1 MLDIRLIREQP
12 DTVAAALS
20 RRGAGA
26 DLQADLQKLLAKDE
40 EQRTVRTRADEM
52 KAEQNRA
59 SKQIAQKKQAGED
72 ASALLAEMKQIAE
85 RKKAAAEQSRELEEQ
100 VRDLLLNL
108 PNLPADDVPDGKDES
123 ANVEL
128 RKVGTPPE
136 LGFTPKSHD
145 ELGEALGLMDFT
157 RAAKVAGAR
166 FSSYTG
172 ALARMER
179 ALAAFMLDLHT
190 EEHGFTEVVAP
201 YLANT
206 DALIGTGQLPKF
218 ADDLFTIEK
227 DGLYLIP
234 TAEVSVTNLY
244 AGETLPEED
253 LPIRMAAF
261 SPCFRREAG
270 SYGKDTRGLIRQHQ
284 FHKVEMVTLVDPE
297 TSADTLEFLTTCAEE
312 VLKRLELPYRVVSLC
327 SGDLGFS
334 ATKTYDIEVWLPAQ
348 GTYREISSCSNF
360 GDFQARRANIRCKGA
375 GKPRFVHTLNGS
387 GLAVGRTLV
396 AVMENGQREDGS
408 IAIPK
413 ALQPYM
419 GGLKVIG

>member
-26 DLQADLQKLLAKDE
+26 DMSADLQKLLAKDE
-40 EQRTVRTRADEM
+40 EQRTLRVQADEM

-85 RKKAAAEQSRELEEQ
+85 RQKAAAEQSRALEEQ
-100 VRDLLLNL
+100 VRDLLLNF

-136 LGFTPKSHD
+136 LGFTPKAHD

-201 YLANT
+201 YLANA

-227 DGLYLIP
+227 DGLFLIP

-244 AGETLPEED
+244 AGEVLPEAD

-360 GDFQARRANIRCKGA
+360 GDFQARRANIRCKGT

-419 GGLKVIG
+419 GGLKVIE